1 MESDL
6 TIIERL
12 QGCGTANP
20 LIYIYIYIYIETWT
34 IFQRHDKIQPFP
46 VKSPRETPE
55 NQVLRQDLRYRG
67 PEQ

>member
-20 LIYIYIYIYIETWT
+20 LIYIFVTWT
-34 IFQRHDKIQPFP
+34 VYQRHDKRQPFQ
-46 VKSPRETPE
+46 VKLPRETPE
-55 NQVLRQDLRYRG
+55 NQVRRQDLRYRD